1 MHVAPV
7 ALVDETPGLD
17 TDWSMVDLPP
27 KELVWREGREE
38 REKKKERKRERER
51 ERERFE
57 MLERAYTMYTYM

>member
-27 KELVWREGREE
+27 KELVWREGREKRE
-38 REKKKERKRERER
+38 REKERER